1 MSIGKRVRA
10 RRQDL
15 HLSQEEIARRAG
27 VSLNLVNRV
36 EREQITDPHIS
47 TLRSLA
53 RGLGVRVEDLVK
65 EESRPP
71 LVA

>member
-1 MSIGKRVRA
+1 
-10 RRQDL
+10 
-15 HLSQEEIARRAG
+15 
-27 VSLNLVNRV
+27 LVNRV

>member
-1 MSIGKRVRA
+1 VSLGERVRA
-10 RRQDL
+10 RRKAL

-36 EREQITDPHIS
+36 ERGEIMDPHYS

-53 RGLGVRVEDLVK
+53 KGLGVRIEELVK
-65 EESRPP
+65 EGPSVP
-71 LVA
+71 LAR